1 MVGSGMSAKLK
12 KDALKILEEKP
23 MSLIELAE
31 AMRLKERR
39 AFRILRSLFEDETI
53 TSFRMPDGSRKYRA
67 LTDEE
72 RKASAKE
79 EEEPEELDEE
89 EDEE

>member
-1 MVGSGMSAKLK
+1 MSAKLK
-12 KDALKILEEKP
+12 KDALKILQEKP
-23 MSLIELAE
+23 MSLVELAE
-31 AMRLKERR
+31 ALGLKEKRV
-39 AFRILRSLFEDETI
+39 FRILRSLFEAEAI
-53 TSFRMPDGSRKYRA
+53 TSLRSSDGARKYRV
-67 LTDEE
+67 LTAEE